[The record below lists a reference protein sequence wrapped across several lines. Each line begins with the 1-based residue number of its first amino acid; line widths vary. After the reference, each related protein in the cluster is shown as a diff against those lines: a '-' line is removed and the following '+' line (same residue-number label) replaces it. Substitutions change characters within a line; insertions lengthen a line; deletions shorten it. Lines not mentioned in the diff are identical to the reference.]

1 MICQKLV
8 GGTTTLDTSL
18 EAFEIRHHM
27 APIRGR
33 GSLRKCLSHLLR
45 FQRQRL
51 ELPRFG
57 YHTWNAPSLPRSY
70 FLKAYLQHAMAVH
83 GAGSTNTNAN
93 ADDNSARGPP
103 SPSSGRRRS
112 LNRLN
117 PPRLRVAI
125 DGATGAAAGA
135 ATPPPA
141 NGRSNIHTYRLAK
154 ALFDYFYA
162 QPKEGGSDKEGRNQP
177 SLASALSFEGAWW
190 TYIDVRRL
198 LPGCPS
204 FLEAIHD
211 HQCVL
216 PLPRHSF
223 VVL

>member
-1 MICQKLV
+1 
-8 GGTTTLDTSL
+8 
-18 EAFEIRHHM
+18 
-27 APIRGR
+27 
-33 GSLRKCLSHLLR
+33 
-45 FQRQRL
+45 
-51 ELPRFG
+51 
-57 YHTWNAPSLPRSY
+57 
-70 FLKAYLQHAMAVH
+70 MAVH

-216 PLPRHSF
+216 PLLRHSF
-223 VVL
+223 IVLQLPCNAMHLLTFHCCFLAFLHFVQGAAPHAIIAGGRWQCFKSLHVVVLAGTAACGALFIRSIPLFQYPALASLLLH